1 MRLLDLGG
9 AKAPPINETA
19 GGKAPPTNETAG
31 AKAPPTNATDC
42 GGGAP
47 PSYEMRDLTLDGVP
61 HEAEGDMLGV
71 QLSPGRV
78 RAAVVEAGVVVRRHD
93 IDLSPGVRPDEVME
107 AVVTAARLLS
117 TSPSAI
123 GLAIPGEVDN
133 SGRCWGLSGVL
144 GFDGVYIAEEVA
156 AKLGCPAS
164 IESDGNA
171 AALAERTYGRGQ
183 GHPNSLTVLLGQR
196 LAAGL
201 LLGGEVRRGSSG
213 FGISFSHLRV
223 DTSAQAAPC
232 SCGRRGCLGAVA
244 GISVESDVAS
254 LQRLGTVLG
263 AGLALVQNVLD
274 LDAIV
279 VVCPSVTFRAIEPV
293 VREALREQVFGPP
306 ASELPLFEGLLGS
319 DAVLIGAA
327 TAAASISVGPASR

>member
-1 MRLLDLGG
+1 VKLLDLGG
-9 AKAPPINETA
+9 
-19 GGKAPPTNETAG
+19 GG
-31 AKAPPTNATDC
+31 DS
-42 GGGAP
+42 
-47 PSYEMRDLTLDGVP
+47 PSYAMGDLTLDGLP

-78 RAAVVEAGVVVRRHD
+78 RAAVVEAGAVVRRHD

-107 AVVTAARLLS
+107 AVVTAAQLLS
-117 TSPSAI
+117 TSPTAI

-171 AALAERTYGRGQ
+171 AALAERAYGRGQ

-213 FGISFSHLRV
+213 FGISFAHLRV
-223 DTSAQAAPC
+223 DTSAQAPLC

-244 GISVESDVAS
+244 GPGAPSDAAS
-254 LQRLGTVLG
+254 LQRLGTTLG
-263 AGLALVQNVLD
+263 AGLSLVQNVLD

-279 VVCPSVTFRAIEPV
+279 VVCAGVAFQAIEPAL
-293 VREALREQVFGPP
+293 RETLREQVFGPP
-306 ASELPLFEGLLGS
+306 ASEVPVFEGLLGA

-327 TAAASISVGPASR
+327 TAAAGIGAPPASR